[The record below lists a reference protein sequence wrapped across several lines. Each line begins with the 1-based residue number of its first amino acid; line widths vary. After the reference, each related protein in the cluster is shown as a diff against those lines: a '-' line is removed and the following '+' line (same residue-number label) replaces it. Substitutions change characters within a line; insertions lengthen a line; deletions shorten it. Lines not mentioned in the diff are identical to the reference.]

1 MEYNFYYMDLS
12 ATDIKILMLL
22 QQDASLTAAEIAEQV
37 NLSVSPCWRRINRLE
52 REGVIEKEV
61 ALLSAEKLGM
71 GMVIFARISLS
82 QNDEASLHTF
92 EERVR
97 QFPEVVECYTVT
109 GAADYFL
116 KIITRDIKRYD
127 QFLRRHLLQIPQV
140 RDVNS
145 NVAVTQVK
153 YTTGLPLESQL

>member
-1 MEYNFYYMDLS
+1 MDLS
-12 ATDIKILMLL
+12 ATDIKILTLL